1 MNDEIKYFM
10 WSSKMYELKD
20 EATYYD
26 ESFQP
31 YGTIYIMKTDGSDNR
46 QFTENTWEDSMPIH
60 NRK

>member
-1 MNDEIKYFM
+1 
-10 WSSKMYELKD
+10 MYELKD